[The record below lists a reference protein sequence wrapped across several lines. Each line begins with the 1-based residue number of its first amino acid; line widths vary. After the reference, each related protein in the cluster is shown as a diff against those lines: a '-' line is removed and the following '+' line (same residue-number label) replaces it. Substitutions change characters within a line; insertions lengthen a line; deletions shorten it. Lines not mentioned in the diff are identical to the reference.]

1 MAFVITR
8 TAVLPVSVLACAV
21 VVILAPS
28 ATVATGLLLLSS
40 GLALMAHLVGRNT
53 VHPLVAD
60 RLPTIEVRPLRVT
73 PAERPTV
80 RPHSW
85 PDSGFRNIGRGTKGG

>member
-1 MAFVITR
+1 MAIVITR
-8 TAVLPVSVLACAV
+8 TVVVPGWLLACAL

-28 ATVATGLLLLSS
+28 AMVATGLLLLSS
-40 GLALMAHLVGRNT
+40 GLALAANLGWQKHR
-53 VHPLVAD
+53 HPLVAD
-60 RLPTIEVRPLRVT
+60 RFPTIDVRPLSVT
-73 PAERPTV
+73 AVERPAV

>member
-1 MAFVITR
+1 MVIITR
-8 TAVLPVSVLACAV
+8 TVVVPGWLLACALAV
-21 VVILAPS
+21 VLAPS
-28 ATVATGLLLLSS
+28 AAAATGLLLFS
-40 GLALMAHLVGRNT
+40 GGLILAATLLGRET

-60 RLPTIEVRPLRVT
+60 SLPTIDARPLSVT
-73 PAERPTV
+73 ALARPAV